1 MGVGALRHGD
11 TFFKPQLNSSA
22 PLPLIYTPP
31 PVLPYSK
38 AHLLADCKMFP
49 PISPLIY
56 MKKIIHV

>member
-31 PVLPYSK
+31 PVQ

-56 MKKIIHV
+56 MKKIIHA